1 MHKRIHHWL
10 QADRYFKLF
19 ACLATLA
26 TFYLSL
32 KPPSADQVPWH
43 FYMIR
48 GDLILHFCFY
58 LGLTLSYFAAFYT
71 FKKPLLKSGISAW
84 LIGTLLELLQAIP
97 FFQREFDPFDL
108 LANSLGVFLAAFI
121 IKKLFNYSLKY

>member
-1 MHKRIHHWL
+1 
-10 QADRYFKLF
+10 
-19 ACLATLA
+19 
-26 TFYLSL
+26 
-32 KPPSADQVPWH
+32 
-43 FYMIR
+43 MIR

-71 FKKPLLKSGISAW
+71 FKEPLLKSGISAW

-97 FFQREFDPFDL
+97 FFHREFDPFDL
-108 LANSLGVFLAAFI
+108 LANSLGVFFAALL